1 VKALRDARSSI
12 LRRETEILIGRIG
25 DAKIVRRMVG
35 KRGKGY

>member
-1 VKALRDARSSI
+1 VLRDAKSSI

-25 DAKIVRRMVG
+25 GAKIVRGTVG